1 LAAVIV
7 AIRRRIDL
15 DSREDTAM
23 TNEAYKAWIDA
34 MPIDDVHRR
43 IDRLEHKLADLQALE
58 RLYSDRQHPD
68 EAASEAPGEVAPEHT
83 GEEV

>member
-1 LAAVIV
+1 
-7 AIRRRIDL
+7 
-15 DSREDTAM
+15 
-23 TNEAYKAWIDA
+23 